1 MKRRDFLSWV
11 SLGWLAGSLPVAIAA
26 CSPQGSETISDSSS
40 ASPPR
45 PSIPT
50 DPGGF
55 KPVDTVP
62 ALDKAGFLKA
72 DIDGKPVIVIRDP
85 ADTSKILALSSVCTH
100 KGCLV
105 DWKASEKRFVCPCH
119 QSDFASDGKV
129 LEGPAEK
136 PLPVYRVKVDGSTI
150 LVKTA

>member
-11 SLGWLAGSLPVAIAA
+11 GLGWLASSLPVAIAA
-26 CSPQGSETISDSSS
+26 CSPQGGETTSGSSPS
-40 ASPPR
+40 SLSR
-45 PSIPT
+45 PSIPA
-50 DPGGF
+50 DPSGF

-72 DIDGKPVIVIRDP
+72 DIDGKPVVVIRDP
-85 ADTSKILALSSVCTH
+85 VNKGKILALSSVCTH

-105 DWKASEKRFVCPCH
+105 DWKANEKQFVCPCH
-119 QSDFASDGKV
+119 QSDFAPNGKV

-136 PLPVYRVKVDGSTI
+136 PLPVYQVKVDGSTI